1 MIVNQFFYLVPVFLF
16 LDNLDG
22 RIADFLLLR
31 LGPVQHV
38 VVLHIG
44 VQLYN
49 LYNLTP
55 VYICNRQFQ
64 FIRFVVM

>member
-38 VVLHIG
+38 VVLHSG

-55 VYICNRQFQ
+55 DQTPARPGLIC
-64 FIRFVVM
+64 IYM